1 MGFPTLPQLS
11 TAAELF
17 WSCIMI
23 HSRIPSLRAAAI
35 LALPSQSFSK
45 DQDIIDPF
53 RTKGIQMNAPF
64 GGALDSTSPADPSRS
79 RTADGTGF
87 CADHRTSGS
96 VPVRQ
101 ADRELSGTG
110 AAGGLERES
119 ATAGPYHQTRQ
130 LSVALLAGG
139 SGPGDGAQR
148 SRMAEQV
155 PPSDDATGP
164 EDRQDRDGP
173 QTRRFG
179 CTG

>member
-87 CADHRTSGS
+87 CADHRKSGS
-96 VPVRQ
+96 VPMWQ
-101 ADRELSGTG
+101 ADPRVIWDWCR
-110 AAGGLERES
+110 GGLERES
-119 ATAGPYHQTRQ
+119 TTAGPYHQTRQ
-130 LSVALLAGG
+130 LSVAILVSG

-148 SRMAEQV
+148 SRMTEQA
-155 PPSDDATGP
+155 PPSDD
-164 EDRQDRDGP
+164 
-173 QTRRFG
+173 
-179 CTG
+179 